1 MQQPFQLA
9 SMFTDH
15 MVLQQGEPVPV
26 WGSGPEGEIVT
37 VQFRGEIV
45 KAVVQDGCWRVRL
58 QPKDAGGPFE
68 LNARLGHEEIVR
80 KDVLVGEVW
89 LAAGQSNMEQPL
101 LFTEGGVAEAES
113 AAAPHLR
120 LFTAPRRPFHD
131 ARVPGWHFSGTM
143 SDDAGWHT
151 CTPESA
157 LHFSAIGY
165 YFGALL
171 QRSRSVPVGIISC
184 NWGGTP
190 IQAWMSER
198 YLARDPEMG
207 ASLEQYR
214 NHVAAQDSEQYEREY
229 AEYVRQMR
237 RMIDERGD
245 IEQRIRSLGLDG
257 YRSWVSA
264 NPLAWPPQPLGPK
277 AYFRPCGLYHTMLR
291 TVAPY
296 PIRGVLWYQGESN
309 AVPKE
314 AFLYRKLLASLIEN
328 WREDWEKP
336 DLPFLIVQLSAY
348 APQRG
353 TNGTV
358 WATLRE
364 SQETVARTVPRASM
378 VVTIDCGEH
387 DIHPVRKRPVAE
399 RLLLAAQSDVYG
411 EEADARGPRYR
422 SMEVEGNKAILSF
435 DQHIRALNGTQ
446 ERLAGFTICGPDRQ
460 FVPAEARMA
469 GDRVEIFQ
477 PEIQTPVA
485 VRYAWQNMPEY
496 SLYGRSGLPA
506 APFRTDDFALEQEGN
521 GTK

>member
-1 MQQPFQLA
+1 MQQSFQLA

-26 WGSGPEGEIVT
+26 WGSGPEGVT
-37 VQFRGEIV
+37 VTVEWGGET
-45 KAVVQDGCWRVRL
+45 AQSTVQGGRWKVRL
-58 QPKDAGGPFE
+58 QPKPAGGPFE
-68 LNARLGHEEIVR
+68 LVARCGDEVIVR

-101 LFTEGGVAEAES
+101 LFTEDGLAEAAS
-113 AAAPHLR
+113 AKAPQLR
-120 LFTAPRRPFHD
+120 LFTTPRRPFHD
-131 ARVPGWHFSGTM
+131 ARVPGWHFVGTM
-143 SDDAGWHT
+143 SGDARWQT

-157 LHFSAIGY
+157 LQFSAIGY

-198 YLARDPEMG
+198 YLEQDPDMG
-207 ASLEQYR
+207 ATLAHYR
-214 NHVAAQDSEQYEREY
+214 NHVAAHDAEQYEREY
-229 AEYVRQMR
+229 AEYIRQLQ

-245 IEQRIRSLGLDG
+245 VRQQIRALGLDG
-257 YRSWVSA
+257 YRRWASA
-264 NPLAWPPQPLGPK
+264 NPLIWPPQPIGPK
-277 AYFRPCGLYHTMLR
+277 AYFRPGGLYHTMLR

-296 PIRGVLWYQGESN
+296 PVRGVLWYQGESN

-314 AFLYRKLLASLIEN
+314 ALHYRKWLAALIEN

-348 APQRG
+348 APLRG
-353 TNGTV
+353 PNGTV

-364 SQETVARTVPRASM
+364 SQEAAARTVPRTSM

-399 RLLLAAQSDVYG
+399 RLLLAARSDVYG
-411 EEADARGPRYR
+411 EQVASQGPRYR
-422 SMEVEGNKAILSF
+422 VMQVEGNKAMIGF
-435 DQHIRALNGTQ
+435 DEASYGLCGTQ
-446 ERLAGFTICGPDRQ
+446 ERLAGFTICGPDRR
-460 FVPAEARMA
+460 FVPAEARIA
-469 GDRVEIFQ
+469 GNRVEVYHPDI
-477 PEIQTPVA
+477 PTPVA
-485 VRYAWQNMPEY
+485 VRYAWQNMPEF
-496 SLYGRSGLPA
+496 SLFGGNGLPA
-506 APFRTDDFALEQEGN
+506 APFRTDDFDLE
-521 GTK
+521 